1 MMYNIIIK
9 DEREVIPM
17 KHFMVICHRGH
28 CGTGHSTEIKFVFI
42 ANNAIEAMDKA
53 RKMPSVK
60 HTRLAMIVKEIT
72 ATEYNEYRQISAY
85 ERFNQTSI
93 STKRRGRR

>member
-1 MMYNIIIK
+1 
-9 DEREVIPM
+9 M
-17 KHFMVICHRGH
+17 KYFMVICHRGH

-60 HTRLAMIVKEIT
+60 HTRLAMMVKEIT
-72 ATEYNEYRQISAY
+72 NIEYTEFRQISAY
-85 ERFNQTSI
+85 EKFNQTSI
-93 STKRRGRR
+93 RGRR

>member
-9 DEREVIPM
+9 DESEVFFM
-17 KHFMVICHRGH
+17 KYFMVICHRGH
-28 CGTGHSTEIKFVFI
+28 CGSGHSTEIKFVFI

-72 ATEYNEYRQISAY
+72 ANEYNEYRQISAY

>member
-1 MMYNIIIK
+1 
-9 DEREVIPM
+9 M
-17 KHFMVICHRGH
+17 KYFMVICHRGH

-60 HTRLAMIVKEIT
+60 HTRLAMMVKEIT
-72 ATEYNEYRQISAY
+72 SIEYTEFRQISAY
-85 ERFNQTSI
+85 EKFNQTSI
-93 STKRRGRR
+93 RGRR